1 MQNEW
6 WEYLLLIGGGFLA
19 GIINTLAGNG
29 SAITLPLLI
38 SMGLPANEANA
49 TNRVGVLLQTLTAI
63 LTLKRSKRTLVLVR
77 KSLWYYIPTILGSVG
92 GAMMAI
98 DINPDV
104 LKLIIGI
111 LMVFILFTLL
121 LQPKKWLIN
130 TDPGKNKKTVLQWLI
145 FFGIG
150 FYGGFIQM
158 GIGIMI
164 LSSLVLLVHY
174 SLKDANVIKLMVAFV
189 MIVPAFFIYAY
200 SGDIQWIPGAILALG
215 AGAGAWFG
223 TKYVLYH
230 PKARDYIRYLLI
242 VIVIFAIGKILW
254 PYVFG

>member
-1 MQNEW
+1 MNYEW
-6 WEYLLLIGGGFLA
+6 WQYLLLIFGGFTA

-49 TNRVGVLLQTLTAI
+49 TNRVGVLLQTLTAS
-63 LTLKRSKRTLVLVR
+63 LTLKRSKRTLVLMR
-77 KSLWYYIPTILGSVG
+77 QSFWYYIPTILGSIG
-92 GAMMAI
+92 GALLAI
-98 DINPDV
+98 DVNPEV
-104 LKLIIGI
+104 LKLIIGF
-111 LMVFILFTLL
+111 LMIFILFTLL

-130 TDPGKNKKTVLQWLI
+130 TDPAKNKRTLLQWLI
-145 FFGIG
+145 FFAIG

-164 LSSLVLLVHY
+164 LSSLVLLVKY

-189 MIVPAFFIYAY
+189 MIVPAFAIYVY
-200 SGDIQWIPGAILALG
+200 SGHIQWVPGAVLAFG

-230 PKARDYIRYLLI
+230 PKARIYIRYLLI
-242 VIVIFAIGKILW
+242 TIVLFAIGKIFW
-254 PYVFG
+254 PYLFL

>member
-77 KSLWYYIPTILGSVG
+77 KSLWYYIPTILGSIG
-92 GAMMAI
+92 GAMLAI
-98 DINPDV
+98 DIDPDI
-104 LKLIIGI
+104 LKLIIGL
-111 LMVFILFTLL
+111 LMIFILFTLL

-130 TDPGKNKKTVLQWLI
+130 IEP
-145 FFGIG
+145 
-150 FYGGFIQM
+150 
-158 GIGIMI
+158 
-164 LSSLVLLVHY
+164 
-174 SLKDANVIKLMVAFV
+174 
-189 MIVPAFFIYAY
+189 
-200 SGDIQWIPGAILALG
+200 
-215 AGAGAWFG
+215 
-223 TKYVLYH
+223 
-230 PKARDYIRYLLI
+230 
-242 VIVIFAIGKILW
+242 
-254 PYVFG
+254 